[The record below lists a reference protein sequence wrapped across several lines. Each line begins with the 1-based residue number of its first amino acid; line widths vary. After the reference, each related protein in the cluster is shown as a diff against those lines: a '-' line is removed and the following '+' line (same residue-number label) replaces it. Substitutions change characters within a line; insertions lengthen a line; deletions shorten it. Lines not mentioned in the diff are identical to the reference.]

1 MKCPGARAILTPV
14 SNPLPVRY
22 LVRGSWILCFTL
34 LACGGNPKPDKPLP
48 PPPTSPIP
56 TAGLAGQR
64 VPVLPLTRVG
74 AEEALGFAWIDTAR
88 HATLLKADSILG
100 EMLKARASEVS
111 WVLPPDL
118 RREARRSPTVATDP
132 DQMGTGF
139 LAVESIVE
147 VPDPL
152 RSELRTLVALAG
164 GRFVL
169 APASLVFKQSVTP
182 PAGPPPHGAVTVELA
197 VVMID
202 ARLGQVGW
210 RTIAHAQAD
219 DPWLAF
225 IRAVKAMTPGL
236 P

>member
-1 MKCPGARAILTPV
+1 MPRRAGDIEPV
-14 SNPLPVRY
+14 SNPLPIRY
-22 LVRGSWILCFTL
+22 LVRGPLVCAAL
-34 LACGGNPKPDKPLP
+34 LACGGNPKPETPAPLP
-48 PPPTSPIP
+48 PTAPIP
-56 TAGLAGQR
+56 TAGIAGQR

-74 AEEALGFAWIDTAR
+74 AEEALGFAWVDTAR
-88 HATLLKADSILG
+88 HATLQKADSILG
-100 EMLKARASEVS
+100 ELLKARASEVT

-139 LAVESIVE
+139 LSTSNVTE

-169 APASLVFKQSVTP
+169 APAALVFKRTVSP
-182 PAGPPPHGAVTVELA
+182 PASGSKEPHGEVTAELT

-202 ARLGQVGW
+202 SRLGQVGFH
-210 RTIAHAQAD
+210 TVAHAEAD

>member
-1 MKCPGARAILTPV
+1 M
-14 SNPLPVRY
+14 
-22 LVRGSWILCFTL
+22 L
-34 LACGGNPKPDKPLP
+34 LACGGNPKPDKPVP
-48 PPPTSPIP
+48 PPPTAPVP
-56 TAGLAGQR
+56 TAGIAGQR
-64 VPVLPLTRVG
+64 VPVLPLTRIG
-74 AEEALGFAWIDTAR
+74 AEEALGFAWVDTAR

-100 EMLKARASEVS
+100 EMLKARASEVN

-139 LAVESIVE
+139 LSAPNVLE

-169 APASLVFKQSVTP
+169 APTSLVFKKSASP
-182 PAGPPPHGAVTVELA
+182 PAPGTPPPHGTVTAELT

-202 ARLGQVGW
+202 SRLGQVGW
-210 RTIAHAQAD
+210 RTVAHAEAD
-219 DPWLAF
+219 DAWLAF